1 MDKLINTCM
10 RTGRQ
15 IDIIKALEDL
25 QLEYTSDLEASVQTY
40 QSYEKVSEAT
50 YDDFL
55 AVKKTLMM
63 FDKLGYLYKDEVQD
77 MIEAAQNERLNKLD
91 QLIPLNGEA

>member
-15 IDIIKALEDL
+15 IDIIKTLEDL
-25 QLEYTSDLEASVQTY
+25 QLEYTTDLEASVQTY
-40 QSYEKVSEAT
+40 QSYDRVSEAT
-50 YDDFL
+50 YDDFM

-63 FDKLGYLYKDEVQD
+63 FDKLGYLYKDEAQD
-77 MIEAAQNERLNKLD
+77 MIDAAAAERMNKLD

>member
-25 QLEYTSDLEASVQTY
+25 QLEYTSDLEASIQTY
-40 QSYEKVSEAT
+40 EDYEKVSEAT
-50 YDDFL
+50 YDDFM

-63 FDKLGYLYKDEVQD
+63 FDKLGYLYKDEAQD
-77 MIEAAQNERLNKLD
+77 MIVAAEAERLKKLE